1 MEELDRVL
9 SNQSHS
15 RFNFNT
21 LLQYSRLLITG
32 YGNSAMSYDGIGID
46 QYVFISTELTA

>member
-15 RFNFNT
+15 CFNFNT

-32 YGNSAMSYDGIGID
+32 YGNSGMSYDGIGID